1 VIGLVELVRVDLHRQ
16 ITEQF
21 CGTSRVLDVVLF
33 EQSLQER
40 IEQAVV
46 HTKQGSVLSLTRDAK
61 QAITD
66 QVVKILGGTRPL
78 EKDRHGRPLAVMV
91 SLNCR
96 RYVKTMLQ
104 PVFGD
109 LPVLSYQEID
119 EAIEL
124 NTVGWVT
131 NPA

>member
-1 VIGLVELVRVDLHRQ
+1 
-16 ITEQF
+16 
-21 CGTSRVLDVVLF
+21 
-33 EQSLQER
+33 
-40 IEQAVV
+40 
-46 HTKQGSVLSLTRDAK
+46 
-61 QAITD
+61 
-66 QVVKILGGTRPL
+66 
-78 EKDRHGRPLAVMV
+78 MV